1 MIEAM
6 FPNEVMLESLGNW
19 VPLLSSVPESMETWR
34 PHGLKI
40 VGSRLKGSVQDV
52 GCNMTGEAKSLDRK
66 LGVRWR
72 LP

>member
-40 VGSRLKGSVQDV
+40 VGSTV
-52 GCNMTGEAKSLDRK
+52 
-66 LGVRWR
+66 
-72 LP
+72 